1 ILEMKRQEIEPP
13 VLPSPQIFFAQIGA
27 EARRIAL
34 RRFEEIRAAGLSVVE
49 SFGKASLKAQLE
61 TANRSGARFTII
73 LGQKEVMEG
82 TMIVRDM
89 ESGAQESIADDKVV
103 EYLKKELK
111 G

>member
-1 ILEMKRQEIEPP
+1 M
-13 VLPSPQIFFAQIGA
+13 
-27 EARRIAL
+27 
-34 RRFEEIRAAGLSVVE
+34 VE